1 MGSADLVFDDDGRV
15 AWDRIWADFCD
26 LALIGGPPHR
36 GTMLTAPTV
45 EAVAANLDGYGWV
58 REELE
63 RGLALTT
70 CWPVE
75 RDGAIG
81 WIGLVCP
88 DRAAATWMARAI
100 LAENVA
106 ARSAGTIVF
115 VPAGPAFD
123 LKGEIKNV
131 VTAVAKAWHY
141 WAKHGM
147 R

>member
-1 MGSADLVFDDDGRV
+1 MASAELVFEDDGRV

-36 GTMLTAPTV
+36 GTMLGATSA
-45 EAVAANLDGYGWV
+45 EEVASDLDGYGRV

-63 RGLALTT
+63 RGLRLTT
-70 CWPVE
+70 GWPVE
-75 RDGAIG
+75 GDGPSG

-88 DRAAATWMARAI
+88 DPAAATWMARAI
-100 LAENVA
+100 LAENVSARA
-106 ARSAGTIVF
+106 AGAIVF
-115 VPAGPAFD
+115 VPAGPAFT
-123 LKGEIKNV
+123 LHGEIRNV
-131 VTAVAKAWHY
+131 VTAVAKSWHY